1 MTTTTQPD
9 ASPTAA
15 DDAPTAK
22 PPLRKDKFL
31 LFLSLPALVLYL
43 FWTIVPVV
51 FVFVFAFF
59 DYGGLLDFVG
69 SDGFVDPERFTGWE
83 NTGLVLNDL
92 VFWTAVR
99 NTAIQVGIAVPVM
112 IPLAFMLGFY
122 LDRRPPGWKVLSVF
136 FFTPGLISISI
147 KGTIFYAMLSP
158 NGGVN
163 GVLDLVGLGSDG
175 MVDLTTAWYADAST
189 ALAVIIVADL
199 WQGIGWTGVLFAARL
214 ASMPTELSEAAEVD
228 GATQWQRMWRVS
240 FGVVR
245 DYVGTMAM
253 LQFLW
258 TLFNSAPIV
267 FILTGGGP
275 GTSSTTLSFLV
286 YQKAFIEQQI
296 GYSQVVGV
304 LLFVCG
310 LGGMV
315 LIRRVFR
322 ES

>member
-9 ASPTAA
+9 APSAVV
-15 DDAPTAK
+15 DDSAPAK
-22 PPLRKDKFL
+22 APLRKDKFL
-31 LFLSLPALVLYL
+31 LFLSVPALALYL
-43 FWTIVPVV
+43 FWTVVPIV

-59 DYGGLLDFVG
+59 DYQGLLDFVG
-69 SDGFVDPERFTGWE
+69 SDGLVDPDRFTGWE
-83 NTGLVLNDL
+83 NTGLVLNDP

-122 LDRRPPGWKVLSVF
+122 LDRRPPGWKVLSIF

-147 KGTIFYAMLSP
+147 KGSIFYAMLSP

-163 GVLDLVGLGSDG
+163 GVLDILGLGNDG
-175 MVDLTTAWYADAST
+175 VVDLTTAWYADAST

-214 ASMPTELSEAAEVD
+214 ASMPVELSEAAEVD

-315 LIRRVFR
+315 LIRRAFR